1 MEWLPIRPVWFIASI
16 SQSKPF
22 AAPLSRT
29 STISRRSSPARAREM
44 RGAPTIVKIVDG
56 HLRGSHDAPPYQD
69 AGSRQPAITV
79 VVERPAVANLDWL
92 TIESAQLPTTASV
105 DHQGCVERLTQIG
118 SVAHRQEPLQIDVN
132 ELAPRSQRER
142 ATTERV
148 GDPDEG
154 LLHIEPVLINR
165 RAHGLARRICTLD
178 LREDLDVLPEPK
190 VGVRLQSA
198 EQPLSLVR
206 WRRAEKLAAVALDAS
221 PRVEPQ
227 RQIRSRIIVRK
238 RNVFEVVEAFSL
250 DPRVGER
257 RPVFLPS
264 VGQDRR
270 PLGHDRRRGDLPHHR
285 GGRCVNAARGD
296 QQGCR
301 EFTSWRPV

>member
-1 MEWLPIRPVWFIASI
+1 MNEIHVAGIAGEEIAVGKQRIKGLEPIVVRVAIPGRRVDAQTEMRRPAGIGKGIADDRTERPCVDGLAADSARLVHRLDIPVEAVRRTFEPDVDNLPAFV
-16 SQSKPF
+16 
-22 AAPLSRT
+22 AAG
-29 STISRRSSPARAREM
+29 AREM
-44 RGAPTIVKIVDG
+44 RGPPTIVKVVDG
-56 HLRGSHDAPPYQD
+56 HLRGPHDGPPYQD

-92 TIESAQLPTTASV
+92 TIESAQPPTTASV
-105 DHQGCVERLTQIG
+105 DHQGCVVRLTQIG

-165 RAHGLARRICTLD
+165 RAHGLARRICTLN

-190 VGVRLQSA
+190 VGVRFQSA

-206 WRRAEKLAAVALDAS
+206 WRRC
-221 PRVEPQ
+221 
-227 RQIRSRIIVRK
+227 RK
-238 RNVFEVVEAFSL
+238 T
-250 DPRVGER
+250 
-257 RPVFLPS
+257 
-264 VGQDRR
+264 
-270 PLGHDRRRGDLPHHR
+270 RRGWSRSVP
-285 GGRCVNAARGD
+285 AR
-296 QQGCR
+296 
-301 EFTSWRPV
+301 